1 MTQSK
6 YVFADNPEERE
17 RERLRQFEAWGDR
30 YTTRRLESIG
40 IPAGWWCLD
49 VGAGSGSVATLLAHR
64 VGPSGTVVA
73 ADIDLRFLTNL
84 PPNVE
89 VRRHDITTSDLE
101 SKRYDFVHFRALLM
115 HLPDP
120 RAALARIMAALKP
133 GGWLLAEEADW
144 GFCTVG
150 GHPDAAW
157 ATDYLHNL
165 FARHERAGIR
175 HPYFGRTLPALV
187 AEFDLETLE
196 GDVAAP

>member
-30 YTTRRLESIG
+30 YTIRRLESIG
-40 IPAGWWCLD
+40 IPAGWRCLD

-101 SKRYDFVHFRALLM
+101 SKSYDFVHFRALLM
-115 HLPDP
+115 HLPDFGRRWRASWP
-120 RAALARIMAALKP
+120 RSAGRLGVRRRTRL
-133 GGWLLAEEADW
+133 GFLHGWA
-144 GFCTVG
+144 
-150 GHPDAAW
+150 PDAA
-157 ATDYLHNL
+157 ATDTSTIFRRRAAKATHTSGVPAG
-165 FARHERAGIR
+165 ARRSRSRKPRGGCGCPHSWRR
-175 HPYFGRTLPALV
+175 
-187 AEFDLETLE
+187 
-196 GDVAAP
+196 